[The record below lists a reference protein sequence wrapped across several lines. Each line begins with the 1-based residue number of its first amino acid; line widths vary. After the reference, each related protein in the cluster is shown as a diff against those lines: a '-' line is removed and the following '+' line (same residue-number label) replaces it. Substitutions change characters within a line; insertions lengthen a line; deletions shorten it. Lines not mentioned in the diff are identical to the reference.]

1 MVASHCGGNS
11 GWLVE
16 SGVEE
21 CRDGARTRDQK
32 LGSR

>member
-11 GWLVE
+11 GWLIE

-21 CRDGARTRDQK
+21 CRDGARIRDQK